1 MRLISIEA
9 VKEIINDV
17 GVDAFYERLETLFYE
32 EPLVFINKDG
42 KAVFVPF
49 DVLEIWDYLEKL
61 KEEI

>member
-42 KAVFVPF
+42 KVVFVPF